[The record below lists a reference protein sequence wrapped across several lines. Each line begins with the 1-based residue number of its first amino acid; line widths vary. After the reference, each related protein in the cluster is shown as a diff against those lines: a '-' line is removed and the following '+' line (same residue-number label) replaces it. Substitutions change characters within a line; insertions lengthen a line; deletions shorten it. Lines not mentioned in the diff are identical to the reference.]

1 MSEGIA
7 VSDKLK
13 ALFKKDRFT
22 LFFWVGAILLVIGL
36 GTWWYADSVVR
47 GHEQVLNSDLSLEEQ
62 ARVSGSLTWWRIA
75 QITLYTPLS
84 FILITIG
91 IICIVYAFVWM
102 VMQPIKVVSE
112 TKIENGARACVRVEK
127 T

>member
-1 MSEGIA
+1 LSEGIG
-7 VSDKLK
+7 VSGKLK
-13 ALFKKDRFT
+13 VLFKKDRFT
-22 LFFWVGAILLVIGL
+22 LFFWIGAILLVIGL

-47 GHEQVLNSDLSLEEQ
+47 GHEEVLNYNLSPEERAQ
-62 ARVSGSLTWWRIA
+62 VSGSLTWWRIA

-112 TKIENGARACVRVEK
+112 TK
-127 T
+127 